1 MTALSYAA
9 NDVLPKY
16 VVDGKEDTRWAASST
31 PINKNDC
38 ITIDL
43 GDVYIINQVS
53 LLWES
58 SYAKEYKIQG
68 SLNGKDYF
76 DIYHQKEGK
85 GKRENIYFDN
95 QVVRYVRMQGIETS
109 LNYGYSIYEF
119 EIYGK
124 QLKEDLSVVYNTM
137 INLDESLYTPNSY
150 ASLKDALDKAK
161 VVLDSAQTTLEE
173 VNNAIVNLN
182 EASKML
188 VYRADIKKL
197 EKIISDAKKI
207 DENLYTL
214 KSYHKLIDILDKAVN
229 ISQNAN
235 VTQEEVDKIVVEL
248 QNAIDNL
255 EKRADKKQ
263 LLDLIKKVEKIN
275 KDDYTKES
283 IDQLDI
289 IFKKANKALNN
300 IDVKQEEVDLLYKQL
315 KEAYEMLEK
324 KKIDV
329 VPEKPSHKP
338 SSRPIENPDVQDKGE
353 TSLNIVQTFDENVPL
368 LFILLGVIS
377 GLGVYVIYKKL
388 KKENENL

>member
-353 TSLNIVQTFDENVPL
+353 TSLNIVQTFDKNVPL